1 MELDF
6 QINVSQLLKTNVG
19 SVKKFGL
26 DQAIL
31 DLEAEDSASK
41 IDGEVLLT
49 RTDRGVWVSGIVEIY
64 IALECSRCLVHY
76 SSLNKIAI
84 DDEFLPSVDINSG
97 AKLRYAD
104 TEINQDTYSI
114 DAHHVLDLSEAL
126 RQYRL
131 STMPIAPLCRVDCKG
146 ICTECGIDLNV
157 SSCSCEPYQD
167 QRWAKLR
174 ELLNTNGTIT

>member
-31 DLEAEDSASK
+31 DLEDEDSASK

-64 IALECSRCLVHY
+64 ISLECSRCLVHY

-84 DDEFLPSVDINSG
+84 YDEFLPCLLYTSPSPRDGLLSSM
-97 AKLRYAD
+97 ASYA
-104 TEINQDTYSI
+104 
-114 DAHHVLDLSEAL
+114 
-126 RQYRL
+126 
-131 STMPIAPLCRVDCKG
+131 
-146 ICTECGIDLNV
+146 
-157 SSCSCEPYQD
+157 
-167 QRWAKLR
+167 
-174 ELLNTNGTIT
+174 